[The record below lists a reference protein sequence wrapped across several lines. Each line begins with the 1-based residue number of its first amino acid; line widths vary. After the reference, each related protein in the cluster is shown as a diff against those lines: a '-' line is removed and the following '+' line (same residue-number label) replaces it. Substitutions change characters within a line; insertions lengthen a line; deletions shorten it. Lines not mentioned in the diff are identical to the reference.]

1 MKVNKDNELVMEIA
15 IGKNKKKKNLSLQLF
30 QKELRE
36 KISQADKL
44 LEVRTEVVSLKA
56 EVRYLK

>member
-1 MKVNKDNELVMEIA
+1 MEIA

>member
-15 IGKNKKKKNLSLQLF
+15 IGKDKKKKNLSLQLF

-44 LEVRTEVVSLKA
+44 
-56 EVRYLK
+56 